1 MYKMLISISPEV
13 IESLNK
19 NEIEESV
26 SNYLTSSL
34 SQIIESNENMLV
46 LRENPTAEDYYYH
59 LLKND
64 RISARLREIISFL
77 SKEYKHTSNMFEYVN
92 RYVEITVNRT
102 EWCEFNDKCILF
114 LSLDYIY
121 KNDIKLQLPMKILGE
136 NDSDSEFFRDLG
148 ELYKKSIVDS
158 ANNPMYYD
166 TLKFKIG
173 SGGGGTIDQ
182 RIITEVYTNKEIT
195 VAISDSDIKYH
206 GGECGTTA
214 KNLEFGKQELVN
226 KHNMYH
232 FETIVLKVHEKENL
246 IKPSEYLR
254 MGLNAQYINDYQNI
268 ENDGN
273 LIKYLKY
280 LDYKSG
286 MNRYYNGLSPDK
298 KSQYDMYY
306 SNLETYF
313 DNYRQFNLG
322 RTCFS
327 VVKVSSLDLNS
338 PDIIVSI
345 RKELSKIFWSWGIS
359 KKSQHLS
366 YS

>member
-1 MYKMLISISPEV
+1 MLISISPEV
-13 IESLNK
+13 IESLNR

-26 SNYLTSSL
+26 ANYLTSSL

-46 LRENPTAEDYYYH
+46 LRENPTPEDYYYQM
-59 LLKND
+59 LKND

-77 SKEYKHTSNMFEYVN
+77 SKEYKHTSNMLEYVN
-92 RYVEITVNRT
+92 RYIEITVNNT
-102 EWCEFNDKCILF
+102 EWCEFDDKCILF

-121 KNDIKLQLPMKILGE
+121 KNDLKLQLPMKILGE

-148 ELYKKSIVDS
+148 ELYKKTIVDIS
-158 ANNPMYYD
+158 DNKMYYD

-182 RIITEVYTNKEIT
+182 RIITEVHTNKEIT
-195 VAISDSDIKYH
+195 VAIADSDIKYC
-206 GGECGTTA
+206 GGQCGDTA
-214 KNLEFGKQELVN
+214 KNLDSGKRKLLDEYEI
-226 KHNMYH
+226 HH
-232 FETIVLKVHEKENL
+232 FETIILKVHEKENL
-246 IKPSEYLR
+246 IKPSEYLE
-254 MGLNAQYINDYQNI
+254 MGLDTRYIKEYQDI
-268 ENDGN
+268 ESDEN

-286 MNRYYNGLSPDK
+286 MNKYYNKLSDDK
-298 KSQYDMYY
+298 KSEYDIYY
-306 SNLETYF
+306 SDLEKAFPHYK
-313 DNYRQFNLG
+313 QFNLE

-327 VVKVSSLDLNS
+327 VVDALSLDLNS
-338 PDIIVSI
+338 PDDIVTI

>member
-1 MYKMLISISPEV
+1 M
-13 IESLNK
+13 
-19 NEIEESV
+19 
-26 SNYLTSSL
+26 
-34 SQIIESNENMLV
+34 
-46 LRENPTAEDYYYH
+46 
-59 LLKND
+59 
-64 RISARLREIISFL
+64 
-77 SKEYKHTSNMFEYVN
+77 
-92 RYVEITVNRT
+92 
-102 EWCEFNDKCILF
+102 
-114 LSLDYIY
+114 
-121 KNDIKLQLPMKILGE
+121 
-136 NDSDSEFFRDLG
+136 
-148 ELYKKSIVDS
+148 
-158 ANNPMYYD
+158 
-166 TLKFKIG
+166 
-173 SGGGGTIDQ
+173 
-182 RIITEVYTNKEIT
+182 
-195 VAISDSDIKYH
+195 
-206 GGECGTTA
+206 
-214 KNLEFGKQELVN
+214 VN

>member
-1 MYKMLISISPEV
+1 MLISISPEV

-26 SNYLTSSL
+26 VNYLTSSL

-77 SKEYKHTSNMFEYVN
+77 SKEYKHTSNMLEYVN
-92 RYVEITVNRT
+92 RYIEITVNHT
-102 EWCEFNDKCILF
+102 EWCEFDDKCILF
-114 LSLDYIY
+114 LSLDYIC

-148 ELYKKSIVDS
+148 ELYKKSIVDA

-182 RIITEVYTNKEIT
+182 RIITEVFTNKEIT

-214 KNLEFGKQELVN
+214 KNLEFGKQELIN

-246 IKPSEYLR
+246 IKPSEYLL
-254 MGLNAQYINDYQNI
+254 MGLNTQYINDYQNI

-273 LIKYLKY
+273 LIEYLKY

-298 KSQYDMYY
+298 KCQYDMYY
-306 SNLETYF
+306 SKLETYF

-327 VVKVSSLDLNS
+327 VVKVASLDLNS

-359 KKSQHLS
+359 KKANI
-366 YS
+366 